1 MSLQDRLNRMKTNP
15 AVRKLVDRTPRG
27 VKSGVRRLLDR
38 AGSGGDRR
46 ERVANELSA
55 LNTMVSHLIYERA
68 TDGPRAREPKRLL
81 RHGFKVYSQHDED
94 GLIEEIFNRV
104 GTTDRFFVEF
114 GVGDG
119 LENCTTYCLLKG
131 WRGAWI
137 DGSAVCMDAI
147 ETKFRDLIASGRLKA
162 RYSFIT
168 AENIEQLFSELGV
181 PEEFDL
187 LSIDIDNNDY
197 WVWRAITRYSP
208 RVVAVEYNAS
218 FKQTV
223 SCVVPYSPT
232 RIWDHTNYYGASLR
246 ALEGLGRRK
255 GYSLV
260 GCNYTGVT
268 AFFVR
273 NDLLGE
279 HFAEP
284 YTTENHYEP
293 PRYFAR
299 MPNGHSPGFGPV
311 VTPDEDDTHSGAGV
325 AAGE

>member
-1 MSLQDRLNRMKTNP
+1 MSLQDKLNRMKTNP

-27 VKSGVRRLLDR
+27 VKSGVRRFLDR
-38 AGSGGDRR
+38 TSAGNDRR

-55 LNTMVSHLIYERA
+55 LNTMVAHLIHERA
-68 TDGPRAREPKRLL
+68 TDSPRASEPKRLL

-94 GLIEEIFNRV
+94 GITEEIFKRV
-104 GTTDRFFVEF
+104 GTTNKFFVEF

-119 LENCTTYCLLKG
+119 LENGTTYCLLKG
-131 WRGAWI
+131 WSGAWI
-137 DGSAVCMDAI
+137 DGSAVCVDAI
-147 ETKFRDLIASGRLKA
+147 ESGFRPFIEEGRLKV

-181 PEEFDL
+181 PAEFDL
-187 LSIDIDNNDY
+187 LSFDIDNNDY
-197 WVWRAITRYSP
+197 WVWRAIERYSP
-208 RVVAVEYNAS
+208 RVVAIEYNAS

-223 SCVVPYSPT
+223 SCVLPYSPT
-232 RIWDHTNYYGASLR
+232 RIWDHTNYFGASLK
-246 ALEGLGRRK
+246 ALEELGRRK

-273 NDLLGE
+273 DDLLGE
-279 HFAEP
+279 HFAAP
-284 YTTENHYEP
+284 YTAENHYEP

-299 MPNGHSPGFGPV
+299 MPNGHPPGFGPV
-311 VTPDEDDTHSGAGV
+311 IMPGPD
-325 AAGE
+325 AAVGE

>member
-1 MSLQDRLNRMKTNP
+1 MPRGMKVGIRR
-15 AVRKLVDRTPRG
+15 AIDRT
-27 VKSGVRRLLDR
+27 
-38 AGSGGDRR
+38 GGEGGER
-46 ERVANELSA
+46 ERLAAEVSQ
-55 LNTMVSHLIYERA
+55 LNTLVAHAIYEGAKESAR
-68 TDGPRAREPKRLL
+68 GREPKRLL

-94 GLIEEIFNRV
+94 GITEEIFNRI
-104 GTTDRFFVEF
+104 GCTNKFFVEF

-119 LENCTTYCLLKG
+119 LENGTTYCLLKG
-131 WRGAWI
+131 WGGAWI
-137 DGSAVCMDAI
+137 DGSAVCVDAI
-147 ETKFRDLIASGRLKA
+147 EKGFRPFIEAGRLRV

-168 AENIEQLFSELGV
+168 AENIEQLFTELGV

-197 WVWRAITRYSP
+197 WVWQAIRRYSP

-218 FKQTV
+218 FKQTA

-232 RIWDHTNYYGASLR
+232 NIWNHTNYFGASLK

-273 NDLLGE
+273 DDLVGDR
-279 HFAEP
+279 FAAP
-284 YTTENHYEP
+284 FTSENHYEP
-293 PRYFAR
+293 PRYFVR
-299 MPNGHSPGFGPV
+299 MPNGHPPGFGPV
-311 VTPDEDDTHSGAGV
+311 VTPE
-325 AAGE
+325 E